1 MIDVI
6 SLGAG
11 KQSSYML
18 LSALQGN
25 YKYYPNLVVFSDT
38 GCEPQYVYNYLD
50 WLENYTMTNF
60 GMPIARVAQGN
71 LMNDVIEY
79 VRGNRKR
86 VSMLPLR
93 MKKDGLIDDGILP
106 RQCTS
111 DYKIAPLRR
120 FLQKYRKLKG
130 ENERIRLWIGI
141 SLDEV
146 ERIKDSPVKYIE
158 HYYPLIE
165 NRITIDQIVNWF
177 KINNLP
183 EPGKSACLICPF
195 HSFDYWSMLKRFQKD
210 DFETACKFDD
220 LIREYPG
227 LKRRTYLSNQLRP
240 LRDVDF
246 SKHPSLFPDLIEECH
261 GMCGL

>member
-50 WLENYTMTNF
+50 WLENYTMANF

-93 MKKDGLIDDGILP
+93 MKKDGLIGDGILP

-130 ENERIRLWIGI
+130 ENERIR
-141 SLDEV
+141 
-146 ERIKDSPVKYIE
+146 
-158 HYYPLIE
+158 
-165 NRITIDQIVNWF
+165 
-177 KINNLP
+177 
-183 EPGKSACLICPF
+183 
-195 HSFDYWSMLKRFQKD
+195 
-210 DFETACKFDD
+210 
-220 LIREYPG
+220 
-227 LKRRTYLSNQLRP
+227 
-240 LRDVDF
+240 
-246 SKHPSLFPDLIEECH
+246 
-261 GMCGL
+261 